1 MSNEK
6 KQICFGIGAAIN
18 CWTKMV
24 RSSAIISTEACS
36 RFFAL
41 VAARPSFASVSTRDS
56 APVGSA
62 TLPVYNALGGPQG
75 KGHVSFVRGQSQYLD
90 AGPRTLNIATNG
102 GLTIVAVVRFTGT
115 GGFYER
121 IIDLFGPGNNI
132 MIYRCASDSKVGL
145 EIRGVGSPKPIDGN
159 CQPAVQNDW
168 LTVVVRYRASTK
180 EYWFTV
186 SNNVFTGNSSAAV
199 TDRTLSSTWMARASG
214 GQDFLNGDIAGVFV
228 VDEYLS
234 TDATTAIVN
243 AMVRGEDLTKTS
255 GWTDVPA
262 SGYYDA
268 TARTLSGVLLLQCT
282 IA

>member
-1 MSNEK
+1 
-6 KQICFGIGAAIN
+6 
-18 CWTKMV
+18 MV
-24 RSSAIISTEACS
+24 RSSAIRITACSVAVPSSTEACS

-56 APVGSA
+56 APVGSDP
-62 TLPVYNALGGPQG
+62 LPVYSESGGPQG

-115 GGFYER
+115 AGPWER
-121 IIDLFGPGNNI
+121 IIELFGPSNHI
-132 MIYRCASDSKVGL
+132 MIRRCGNKNEVAF
-145 EIRGVGSPKPIDGN
+145 EIRGVSSPKPIDSS
-159 CQPAVQNDW
+159 CQIAVQNDW

-199 TDRTLSSTWMARASG
+199 TDRTLSSTWMARASD
-214 GQDFLNGDIAGVFV
+214 GQAILNGDIAGVFV